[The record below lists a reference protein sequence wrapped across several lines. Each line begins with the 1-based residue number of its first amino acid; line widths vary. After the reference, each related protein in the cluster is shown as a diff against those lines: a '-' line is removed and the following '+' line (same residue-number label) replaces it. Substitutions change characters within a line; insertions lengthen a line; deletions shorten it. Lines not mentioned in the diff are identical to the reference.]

1 MPTISTEPVYPD
13 RPWFESLEWII
24 ELCDSLP
31 FREVFRYHFKQAGH
45 INVNEMRTY
54 KSFIKSCAKSTPDS
68 RIVAL
73 LDSRV
78 IIGAASKGR
87 SASPVLGKVLRG
99 TMGYVLGSGLF
110 PGLLHCPSKANR
122 SDGPSRDRE
131 LAPPTRAL
139 PQWLL
144 SLQKGGSRAFDFVV
158 ASSRFPKNAARWLRF
173 LLLLA
178 GDNEENP
185 GPPRKPRGQMNLGV
199 GFAKATAD
207 RMRKRL
213 DAFLLW
219 CDERL
224 LISSQI
230 ITSDMTALVCAL
242 RAYGTYLLEAGLPRY
257 LLVYAITA
265 CQDQFPA
272 CKPQLNV
279 AWQIDKKWQ
288 LHEPMFA
295 EQYFL
300 QW

>member
-1 MPTISTEPVYPD
+1 
-13 RPWFESLEWII
+13 
-24 ELCDSLP
+24 
-31 FREVFRYHFKQAGH
+31 
-45 INVNEMRTY
+45 
-54 KSFIKSCAKSTPDS
+54 
-68 RIVAL
+68 
-73 LDSRV
+73 
-78 IIGAASKGR
+78 
-87 SASPVLGKVLRG
+87 
-99 TMGYVLGSGLF
+99 
-110 PGLLHCPSKANR
+110 
-122 SDGPSRDRE
+122 
-131 LAPPTRAL
+131 
-139 PQWLL
+139 
-144 SLQKGGSRAFDFVV
+144 
-158 ASSRFPKNAARWLRF
+158 
-173 LLLLA
+173 
-178 GDNEENP
+178 
-185 GPPRKPRGQMNLGV
+185 MNLGV

-242 RAYGTYLLEAGLPRY
+242 RAYGMYLLEAGLPRY